1 MQPVAKSSLS
11 TSYKVKLVTV
21 LTAMQLI
28 PLYSRA
34 AKDIHS
40 CSSGQ
45 LKSSNIL
52 SKVFRKVYSAADLRA
67 KNQTSS
73 FFFGLKFHF

>member
-1 MQPVAKSSLS
+1 MQPVAKSSHS

-21 LTAMQLI
+21 LTAMQLM

-34 AKDIHS
+34 AKDMHS

-45 LKSSNIL
+45 LKSSNTL
-52 SKVFRKVYSAADLRA
+52 SKVFRKVYSASDLTA
-67 KNQTSS
+67 KNQTSY
-73 FFFGLKFHF
+73 FFFGLKSHF

>member
-21 LTAMQLI
+21 LTAMHLI

-34 AKDIHS
+34 AKDMHS

-45 LKSSNIL
+45 LKSSNVL
-52 SKVFRKVYSAADLRA
+52 SKVLRKGYSAADLRA

>member
-28 PLYSRA
+28 PLYSKA
-34 AKDIHS
+34 AKDMHS

-45 LKSSNIL
+45 LKSSNTL
-52 SKVFRKVYSAADLRA
+52 SKVFRKVYSASDLTA
-67 KNQTSS
+67 KNQTSD
-73 FFFGLKFHF
+73 FFFGLKSHF